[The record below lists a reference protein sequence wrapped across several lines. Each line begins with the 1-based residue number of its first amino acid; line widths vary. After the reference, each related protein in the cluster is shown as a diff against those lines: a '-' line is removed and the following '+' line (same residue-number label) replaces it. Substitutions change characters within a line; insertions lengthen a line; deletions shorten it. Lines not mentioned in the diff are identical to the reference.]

1 MKKFAGI
8 IIALLLFPWL
18 VSLAWS
24 GAAGGTEKTAL
35 GEEQAVDETADAGG
49 EVEANAG
56 AGGAEEIADSAG
68 AGVNSAE
75 TGADGADGS
84 NAVGGDAKTAGSGKA
99 AGSGVKA
106 AARGA
111 DGPDGDKGERRI
123 LVERNGIQTYIGLE
137 DYLPGVIVCQISQ
150 ECGMEA
156 LKCQAVIART
166 YICRLMDG
174 RNSIWEEELDLDY
187 LSENQKHIPWD
198 REKTA
203 QYLEQC
209 RQAAADTAGVIMQYE
224 GREILPLFH
233 GISAGRTRTGD
244 ENYPYLQS
252 VESRWDT
259 ERDDYLQTMEWGLPA
274 FAGLINGIPGA
285 AAVAPEQLPAEIQ
298 TVKKDD
304 AGYIMQMKVG
314 AKTYTGEEIQYAL
327 GLPSSCFTLE
337 GNSEGIRAVV
347 KGSGHGYGLS
357 QAGADAMA
365 KEGWGYQ
372 DILNYYYKNISLISE

>member
-1 MKKFAGI
+1 MRKFVGI
-8 IIALLLFPWL
+8 IIGLLLFPWL

-24 GAAGGTEKTAL
+24 QAAKGTDGDVSGETRVEAADTGTDSEEDSDAAGMG
-35 GEEQAVDETADAGG
+35 QADKE
-49 EVEANAG
+49 
-56 AGGAEEIADSAG
+56 GGA
-68 AGVNSAE
+68 VQ
-75 TGADGADGS
+75 TGTRD
-84 NAVGGDAKTAGSGKA
+84 
-99 AGSGVKA
+99 
-106 AARGA
+106 
-111 DGPDGDKGERRI
+111 RRI
-123 LVERNGIQTYIGLE
+123 LVERNGIQTYIELE

-150 ECGMEA
+150 ECSMEA

-174 RNSIWEEELDLDY
+174 RSAIWEEELDLDY
-187 LSENQKHIPWD
+187 LSENQSNAPWD

-203 QYLEQC
+203 EYLGKC
-209 RQAAADTAGVIMQYE
+209 RQAAEDTAGVVMQYE

-233 GISAGRTRTGD
+233 GMSAGRTRAGD

-259 ERDDYLQTMEWGLPA
+259 KREDYLQTMEWGLPA

-304 AGYIMQMKVG
+304 AGYILQMKVG

-327 GLPSSCFTLE
+327 GLPSSCFTFE
-337 GNSEGIRAVV
+337 GNSEGIRAFIR
-347 KGSGHGYGLS
+347 GSGHGYGLS

-365 KEGWGYQ
+365 GEGWGYQ